1 MSFMKKGLREDS
13 RKQKDIIKKQIYMK
27 LNKIGLLG
35 SIAYNLS
42 ILSKDITINN
52 LESALKKYKIKED
65 LDDLD
70 KKLIIGEYNR
80 IINESKDKH

>member
-1 MSFMKKGLREDS
+1 MSFMKKGLRKDS
-13 RKQKDIIKKQIYMK
+13 RKQKEIIKQQIYMK

-42 ILSKDITINN
+42 VISKDITANN
-52 LESALKKYKIKED
+52 LDNFLTKYVKEE

-70 KKLIIGEYNR
+70 KRLIIGEYNR
-80 IINESKDKH
+80 IINESEDKH

>member
-1 MSFMKKGLREDS
+1 MSFMKKGLRKDS
-13 RKQKDIIKKQIYMK
+13 RKQKEIIKKQIYMK
-27 LNKIGLLG
+27 LNKISLLG

-42 ILSKDITINN
+42 VISKDITVNN
-52 LESALKKYKIKED
+52 IDNFLTKYVKEE

-80 IINESKDKH
+80 IIHESKDKH